1 MFVAETVEAMRAQTT
16 AWRSDAEQIVF
27 VPTMGNLHQGHLRL
41 LRTAYDR
48 GGRVVA
54 SIYVNPMQ
62 FDRHD
67 DFERYPRTRDDDL
80 RALESAGVD
89 LVFLPTDHE
98 MYPRPLAQMTY
109 VQVPELGDI
118 LEGASRPGHFRG
130 VTTVVARLFNLVQP
144 DAAVFGKKDYQQL
157 MIIRRMVNDLGMPV
171 DIIGVDTVREESGLA
186 MSSRNNYL
194 TAEESSRAAQLYTI
208 LKQCRGQLIDQK
220 QSIQQIEAAGSR
232 TLENLGFRPDYISI
246 RRQRDLG
253 IPQAGDGELVILAAV
268 WLGKARLI
276 DNLEL
281 SLNPAP

>member
-1 MFVAETVEAMRAQTT
+1 MLVIETVEALRAQIN
-16 AWRSDAEQIVF
+16 AWRRSGEQIVF

-41 LRTAYDR
+41 MRTARDC
-48 GGRVVA
+48 GGRVIA
-54 SIYVNPMQ
+54 SVYVNPMQ
-62 FDRHD
+62 FDRPD

-80 RALESAGVD
+80 HALESVGAD
-89 LVFLPTDHE
+89 LAFLPTDHE
-98 MYPRPLAQMTY
+98 IYPRPLAHMTY

-157 MIIRRMVNDLGMPV
+157 MIIRRMVGDLGMPV

-194 TAEESSRAAQLYTI
+194 TAEEISRAAQLYAT
-208 LKQCRGQLIDQK
+208 LKQCRNQILDK
-220 QSIQQIEAAGSR
+220 MQSIQQIEAAGSR
-232 TLENLGFRPDYISI
+232 TLENSGFRPDYISI

-253 IPQAGDGELVILAAV
+253 IPQPGDRELVILAAA

>member
-1 MFVAETVEAMRAQTT
+1 
-16 AWRSDAEQIVF
+16 
-27 VPTMGNLHQGHLRL
+27 
-41 LRTAYDR
+41 
-48 GGRVVA
+48 
-54 SIYVNPMQ
+54 
-62 FDRHD
+62 
-67 DFERYPRTRDDDL
+67 
-80 RALESAGVD
+80 
-89 LVFLPTDHE
+89 
-98 MYPRPLAQMTY
+98 
-109 VQVPELGDI
+109 
-118 LEGASRPGHFRG
+118 
-130 VTTVVARLFNLVQP
+130 
-144 DAAVFGKKDYQQL
+144 
-157 MIIRRMVNDLGMPV
+157 
-171 DIIGVDTVREESGLA
+171 LA